1 MLVEKELLAAAVA
14 AEPVGIG
21 RPGLAPLLAM
31 SLAVLGSC
39 SGRHPET
46 CHTAS
51 GSGTGTTADS
61 PEPAAAAAAAAAE
74 FVAFES
80 VAGVACAAAAAA
92 VWPLRCQTE
101 AVSCGI
107 LWP

>member
-1 MLVEKELLAAAVA
+1 MLVEKELLVAAVA
-14 AEPVGIG
+14 VEPVGIDC
-21 RPGLAPLLAM
+21 PGLAPLSAL

-51 GSGTGTTADS
+51 ESVTGTTADS
-61 PEPAAAAAAAAAE
+61 PKPAAAAAAAVAE

-80 VAGVACAAAAAA
+80 VAGVACVA
-92 VWPLRCQTE
+92 VSRLYCQTE
-101 AVSCGI
+101 AVSCRI

>member
-1 MLVEKELLAAAVA
+1 MI
-14 AEPVGIG
+14 P
-21 RPGLAPLLAM
+21 PLSL

-39 SGRHPET
+39 PGRHPET

-51 GSGTGTTADS
+51 ESVTGTTADS
-61 PEPAAAAAAAAAE
+61 PKPAAAAGAAAAE

-80 VAGVACAAAAAA
+80 VAGVACVAAA

-101 AVSCGI
+101 VVSCRI